1 MVKNQP
7 FNGGDTVSIPE
18 LGTSP
23 EEGIGNPH

>member
-7 FNGGDTVSIPE
+7 SNGGDTVSIPE